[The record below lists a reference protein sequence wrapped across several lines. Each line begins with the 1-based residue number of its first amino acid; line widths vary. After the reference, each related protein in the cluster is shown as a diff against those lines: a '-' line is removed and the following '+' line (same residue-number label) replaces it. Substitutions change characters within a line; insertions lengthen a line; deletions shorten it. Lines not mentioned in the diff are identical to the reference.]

1 MALVV
6 ADAFDQAT
14 CTIDCQP
21 EVLAI
26 TDIDLTCVP
35 QDLDDDTLASMIRIL
50 DTAELD
56 DEPAASNLDGV
67 VDAEPV
73 LDIRE
78 SEDVEDPPLLVQVP
92 HGSNGHTRSDAT
104 TDRPTPTE
112 PD

>member
-6 ADAFDQAT
+6 TDAFDQAT

-56 DEPAASNLDGV
+56 DAPAASHLDGV

-78 SEDVEDPPLLVQVP
+78 SEEVEDPQQRSQVT
-92 HGSNGHTRSDAT
+92 HGAHGHKK
-104 TDRPTPTE
+104 TE
-112 PD
+112 STASQRG